1 MEFDA
6 TIWGPHYWF
15 FLFTIALSYP
25 MIPNSVTKRKY
36 YDLITNFPLFIPDPS
51 MGDKFSQLI
60 DKYPVTPY
68 LDNRDSFVKWVN
80 FIHNKINVMIGKEE
94 ITLLEALDRY
104 RYQYTYRNEII
115 CEPFFTKPRIF
126 LVITAIFLILFIYLH
141 YQ

>member
-1 MEFDA
+1 MDFDA
-6 TIWGPHYWF
+6 SIWGPHYWF

-36 YDLITNFPLFIPDPS
+36 YDLITNFPLFIPDTS

-68 LDNRDSFVKWVN
+68 LDNRDSFVRWVN

-104 RYQYTYRNEII
+104 RYQYTYRNEIT
-115 CEPFFTKPRIF
+115 CKPFFTKPRIF
-126 LVITAIFLILFIYLH
+126 FGVTIIFLIIFIYLFYH
-141 YQ
+141 